1 MRLLRFTILLAGT
14 ILAGSLALA
23 GHTAHLDSTQD
34 RAAFRRWFTFLA
46 ESRYYAR
53 KPLREI
59 SDGESL
65 IRWAMRNALAPH
77 DRAWSKSLEL
87 PVYPAMRS
95 VPNSAAASTD
105 YETAFVSADTSAA
118 QPGDLLLFENSHL
131 PAYVMV
137 YIGSSQNIPSS
148 WRWVIYWAS
157 GKVHKVPLDALLD
170 DASSEWRPTPENP
183 DFRGVWRL
191 DILSD
196 ID

>member
-1 MRLLRFTILLAGT
+1 LRLPRFTVLLAGT

-23 GHTAHLDSTQD
+23 DHRAHLNSTQD

-65 IRWAMRNALAPH
+65 IRWALRNALAPH
-77 DRAWSKSLEL
+77 DTAWSRTLEL
-87 PVYPAMRS
+87 PVYPAMPS
-95 VPNSAAASTD
+95 VLNSAAAPTD
-105 YETAFVSADTSAA
+105 YEPMFVSEDASAA
-118 QPGDLLLFENSHL
+118 QPGDLFLFDNDHL
-131 PAYVMV
+131 PAHVMV
-137 YIGSSQNIPSS
+137 YIGSSQVIPSS
-148 WRWVIYWAS
+148 CHWVIYLAS
-157 GKVHKVPLDALLD
+157 GKVHKVQLDTLLGN
-170 DASSEWRPTPENP
+170 ASSEWRPIPENP